1 MRFVI
6 NEIRPNVF
14 TWIPTCLQG
23 IINSSFWGM
32 TLVGCLIHLRSPC
45 EHKPET
51 SLRTLH
57 LPPSDAPPA
66 QMPSV
71 RKFSS
76 SWDTF
81 SRKTPRYFLPVQYS
95 ESTDAKLCRFVEH
108 HSLPLGAYGLWIW
121 PVTSADSL
129 YAFCLKENKRRDLLV
144 CPERWCCVL
153 SLSTYQVPT
162 QFTTGYLP
170 SVRCQL
176 FISNISPRSSLR
188 YERYLK
194 EVNLSA

>member
-1 MRFVI
+1 MLLGYDACGMPYTSEVSLWTQAW
-6 NEIRPNVF
+6 NQSQNTPF
-14 TWIPTCLQG
+14 TPKWC
-23 IINSSFWGM
+23 SSCSNALWF
-32 TLVGCLIHLRSPC
+32 
-45 EHKPET
+45 
-51 SLRTLH
+51 
-57 LPPSDAPPA
+57 
-66 QMPSV
+66 
-71 RKFSS
+71 S